1 MQIIGLLREIF
12 SDMRHIK
19 LIEWRTEDSIFQF
32 ILNNIGQNGK
42 LQKDGY
48 TLPDEKKNE
57 NELRFMPG
65 FMDTVFGPNDSLGTK
80 LKIIRLVRLVKKI
93 LTNEDLLS
101 QSRFYEIITRDDD
114 VVQIIDRFL
123 AKIEK

>member
-1 MQIIGLLREIF
+1 MQIIEWLREML
-12 SDMRHIK
+12 SDMRHVK
-19 LIEWRTEDSIFQF
+19 PIEWRIDDSIFQY
-32 ILNNIGQNGK
+32 ILNNIGQDGK
-42 LQKDGY
+42 LGKDGH
-48 TLPDEKKNE
+48 TLPDEKKE
-57 NELRFMPG
+57 ESEVRFAAG
-65 FMDTVFGPNDSLGTK
+65 FMDTVFGPNDSLGPK

-93 LTNEDLLS
+93 VTSEDLAS